1 MPTERFGLDRICV
14 SWTILASFC
23 EFNALALLEVV
34 ASALFLV
41 SRTRHGRYPCRL
53 SPPLDVNFCWG
64 RGTFAV
70 KFGVEEDKS
79 DGPKS
84 GYFMLVL
91 LFWPAPVA
99 IGMRVV
105 LIRECPI

>member
-1 MPTERFGLDRICV
+1 M
-14 SWTILASFC
+14 
-23 EFNALALLEVV
+23 LALLEVV
-34 ASALFLV
+34 ASALLLLSV
-41 SRTRHGRYPCRL
+41 ARHGRYHRRL
-53 SPPLDVNFCWG
+53 TPPLDVNFCWE
-64 RGTFAV
+64 RGTYAV

-84 GYFMLVL
+84 EYSSCVL

-99 IGMRVV
+99 FGLRVV